1 MSTNLART
9 PLAARTRIDPSFS
22 DGYDSDNLGALGGQ
36 NMSLAELRS
45 PIEQMAR
52 TPQHIRFAE
61 AEPDQPAITIVSRTT
76 NDCEMQLRQT
86 VSMQLMEEQIRRLQ
100 DEIQEI
106 RKISSEKEFS
116 TCQSGNKTEVRMLSS
131 EQIAQKEKSRTAP
144 VDMSSQHLN
153 EASSSITSV
162 DTINAPPTVTADRR
176 VKISKY
182 CSIVPTS
189 MEIAKKYSLSSKDK
203 DFDNLDML
211 DKALRA
217 SNLLSLVD
225 GSRIKPTITNL
236 NISGYSAEAIIQT
249 IEADGKSSYIII
261 DEDDCYKFYAESVVA
276 FTFMT
281 SMIKKDMHH
290 LLVEAMRKED
300 PIRMYQEIQDHFKGC
315 KLHHVEAARRAL
327 EAHRFGPEI
336 EQDLSRL
343 MELIAILEKAQK
355 MPLPESQKFG
365 ILKIIMAHEERPH
378 VRAVYGMA
386 SYNKESFNATI
397 KKIKEEWDTIP
408 LEKAEGRM
416 AASIAPSPTDRIC
429 FKFQTGECSR
439 PQCPFIHK
447 IMSAAEK
454 KEQNYVAKPP
464 GRKENFISKPKK
476 SYASDKKF
484 KGKSDTR
491 NNNSKGTNGMHNNM
505 PLTKE
510 HQMELGKGEIK
521 PTPSNPRGYSK
532 RQIIRGTKLETLMM
546 MEISAVGEE
555 SQNPI
560 RIMKMLHTRKICHS
574 ICSSHR

>member
-1 MSTNLART
+1 MST
-9 PLAARTRIDPSFS
+9 
-22 DGYDSDNLGALGGQ
+22 
-36 NMSLAELRS
+36 
-45 PIEQMAR
+45 
-52 TPQHIRFAE
+52 QHF
-61 AEPDQPAITIVSRTT
+61 
-76 NDCEMQLRQT
+76 
-86 VSMQLMEEQIRRLQ
+86 
-100 DEIQEI
+100 
-106 RKISSEKEFS
+106 
-116 TCQSGNKTEVRMLSS
+116 
-131 EQIAQKEKSRTAP
+131 
-144 VDMSSQHLN
+144 N

-203 DFDNLDML
+203 DFDNIDML

-343 MELIAILEKAQK
+343 MELLFLVSDF
-355 MPLPESQKFG
+355 PL
-365 ILKIIMAHEERPH
+365 
-378 VRAVYGMA
+378 
-386 SYNKESFNATI
+386 
-397 KKIKEEWDTIP
+397 
-408 LEKAEGRM
+408 
-416 AASIAPSPTDRIC
+416 
-429 FKFQTGECSR
+429 
-439 PQCPFIHK
+439 
-447 IMSAAEK
+447 
-454 KEQNYVAKPP
+454 
-464 GRKENFISKPKK
+464 NFLSL
-476 SYASDKKF
+476 A
-484 KGKSDTR
+484 
-491 NNNSKGTNGMHNNM
+491 
-505 PLTKE
+505 
-510 HQMELGKGEIK
+510 
-521 PTPSNPRGYSK
+521 
-532 RQIIRGTKLETLMM
+532 
-546 MEISAVGEE
+546 
-555 SQNPI
+555 
-560 RIMKMLHTRKICHS
+560 
-574 ICSSHR
+574 